1 MVITVMAPTKAANR
15 MAAKPVIL
23 TEPTDNPPPKNS
35 ITNATPSPAPL
46 FTPNTLGPASGLRKA
61 VCSISPLTAKA
72 APHRVAVIAWGSRDS
87 RMMNCHEALAVS
99 SPKSMLTTSPA
110 GIDTDPSNRLS
121 ANRIATTNPKPKQ
134 YAVPLFIRRAKI
146 QQNFQTAKPF
156 VTNLPFITPFVTK
169 LHRISLKF
177 GVCCNYIY
185 FCNVKTT
192 ELELKKLKEEC
203 YEEVEFQTD
212 GPDGRND
219 DDVD

>member
-1 MVITVMAPTKAANR
+1 MAITVMAPTKAASR
-15 MAAKPVIL
+15 MAAKPVML
-23 TEPTDNPPPKNS
+23 TEPTESPPPKKS

-72 APHRVAVIAWGSRDS
+72 APHRVAVMAWGSRDS

-146 QQNFQTAKPF
+146 QNNYQLSIINDQFSVPF

-169 LHRISLKF
+169 MYRIS
-177 GVCCNYIY
+177 
-185 FCNVKTT
+185 
-192 ELELKKLKEEC
+192 
-203 YEEVEFQTD
+203 Q
-212 GPDGRND
+212 
-219 DDVD
+219 